1 MDFYPTLAGMFKV
14 TASDGILK
22 AGFLL
27 LLLFSFNNTLSQPFT
42 DLLTVQYQGQ
52 PASRLIKDRTA
63 MDVSFFQASLN
74 APFRLNAKN
83 LLLINPFFEYRD
95 MRFRQHEQGNRPQ
108 PDLLPDP
115 TLALNRS
122 FYTVYV
128 PLTWQYTFPDTTHQ
142 LSFTVAP
149 RINAATEGTSDE
161 NKFVLNTAVLYT
173 ISRKPDFTW
182 KAGVYYSREFFG
194 NFFLPL
200 LAFDWQANER
210 MRAWGI
216 LPRFG
221 FLDYAMNRYWHCGL
235 AYRGTNDSYRMPG
248 GDWFRINEI
257 QFRFYNDLYIPKTRF
272 VLSADIGHTFLR
284 NFTWFNNGDDTRYEV
299 KPTEGL
305 VIRFALAFRLVTAGN
320 FMAPLRD
327 TP

>member
-1 MDFYPTLAGMFKV
+1 MLKV
-14 TASDGILK
+14 TSSYGIQKTVVLI
-22 AGFLL
+22 
-27 LLLFSFNNTLSQPFT
+27 LLLFSSGRGLSQPFT
-42 DLLTVQYQGQ
+42 DLLGVQYQGQ
-52 PASRLIKDRTA
+52 PASRLLKNKTPL
-63 MDVSFFQASLN
+63 DVSFFQASLN
-74 APFRLNAKN
+74 APLRIKTRN

-95 MRFRQHEQGNRPQ
+95 MRFRNNDKGNMPQ
-108 PDLLPDP
+108 PVVKPDI
-115 TLALNRS
+115 TVALNRS
-122 FYTVYV
+122 FYTAYL
-128 PLTWQYTFPDTTHQ
+128 PITWQLTFRDSSHQ

-149 RINAATEGTSDE
+149 RFNAATEGTE
-161 NKFVLNTAVLYT
+161 NENRFVLNTAVLYT

-182 KAGVYYSREFFG
+182 KAGVYYSRELFG

-210 MRAWGI
+210 VRAWGI

-257 QFRFYNDLYIPKTRF
+257 QFRLYNDLYIPKTHF

-284 NFTWFNNGDDTRYEV
+284 NFTWYNNSNDTRYEIQ
-299 KPTEGL
+299 PTEGL
-305 VIRFALAFRLVTAGN
+305 IIRFSLAYRLVTVGN
-320 FMAPLRD
+320 FLVPGRE
-327 TP
+327 TR